1 MPNAPH
7 LPQVP
12 PAAPAATFG
21 QIDKSA
27 ARSTRP
33 TGPPDY
39 LEIAQRPEFHE
50 VRSRL
55 RRFIFPMSAA
65 FLIWY
70 LGYVVLAAY
79 APEFM
84 SIRLVGEINVGL
96 VMGVGQ
102 FATTILIIALY
113 LRYAARHV
121 DPRVR
126 ALHQDVTGEEPR

>member
-1 MPNAPH
+1 MRNATH
-7 LPQVP
+7 LPQVS
-12 PAAPAATFG
+12 PAPPAATFG

-27 ARSTRP
+27 ARPTRP
-33 TGPPDY
+33 AGPPDY

-55 RRFIFPMSAA
+55 RRFVFPMSAA
-65 FLIWY
+65 FLAWY

-84 SIRLVGEINVGL
+84 AIRLVGAINIGL
-96 VMGVGQ
+96 VLGIGQ
-102 FATTILIIALY
+102 FATTILIIVLY

-126 ALHQDVTGEEPR
+126 ALHEDVTGEEPR

>member
-27 ARSTRP
+27 ARSAGHP
-33 TGPPDY
+33 PPDY
-39 LEIAQRPEFHE
+39 AEIAQRPEFHE
-50 VRSRL
+50 LRSRL
-55 RRFIFPMSAA
+55 RRFVFPMSAA

-79 APEFM
+79 LPEFM
-84 SIRLVGEINVGL
+84 SIRLIGEINVGL

-102 FATTILIIALY
+102 FATTILIIVLY

-126 ALHQDVTGEEPR
+126 ALHLDVTGEDPR